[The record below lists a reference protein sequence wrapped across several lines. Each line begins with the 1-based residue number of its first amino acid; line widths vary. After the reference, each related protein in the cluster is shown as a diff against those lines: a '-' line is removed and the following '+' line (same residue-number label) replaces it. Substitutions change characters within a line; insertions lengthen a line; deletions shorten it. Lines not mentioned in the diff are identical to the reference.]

1 MDMTDEKGRR
11 LSRTS
16 TINTD
21 LSDLDYDIEAKEA
34 EKDVNQLPP
43 PPDGGLKAWTQV
55 ACGWL
60 AIFTTW
66 GYLNSFGAFQAFYT
80 DEDTLFLRGVS
91 PSAASL
97 IGSIQVWL
105 TLVTGI
111 FSGRML
117 DAGYFL
123 PTFAAGAT
131 LQVGGI
137 LLMSFSTEYWQLM
150 LTQGVLTGI
159 GCGLF
164 FTPSLALVSTYFDK
178 RRAIAM
184 GLVTTGNSVGGIVYP
199 IVVRQLIPMAGFAW
213 TARVL
218 ALINCAFLCIV
229 GCFFRSRLPPSK
241 TGAGF
246 IDIKAFKD
254 PIYVGWVLALFMVML
269 NNYFGYTFVSVTL
282 RFYRHSGILLIP
294 PQ

>member
-1 MDMTDEKGRR
+1 MAQPKFTPELERDLEK
-11 LSRTS
+11 SEKTFVVQMKE
-16 TINTD
+16 
-21 LSDLDYDIEAKEA
+21 LDSEVDTESIL
-34 EKDVNQLPP
+34 EKQDYVADDPP
-43 PPDGGLKAWTQV
+43 SPPDGGLQAWTQV

-66 GYLNSFGAFQAFYT
+66 GYLNSFGAFQAYYT
-80 DEDTLFLRGVS
+80 ETMPDTN
-91 PSAASL
+91 PSAISL

-117 DAGYFL
+117 DAGFFL
-123 PTFAAGAT
+123 PTFIAGAV

-137 LLMSFSTEYWQLM
+137 FLMSFSTEYWQLM

-199 IVVRQLIPMAGFAW
+199 VVVRQLIPLFGFSA

-218 ALINCAFLCIV
+218 ALINVAFLSVV
-229 GCFFRSRLPPSK
+229 GVFFRSRLPPRK
-241 TGAGF
+241 NGAGF
-246 IDIKAFKD
+246 IDWGAFKD
-254 PIYVGWVLALFMVML
+254 PVYVGWVVALFLIML
-269 NNYFGYTFVSVTL
+269 NNYYGYTFVS
-282 RFYRHSGILLIP
+282 P
-294 PQ
+294 